1 MQVALVLIQDVIHYQ
16 RTGVR
21 RRHKKHHNHQHR
33 DQRNDAG
40 EREVLSAS
48 VIAAALGL
56 AWGVW
61 SKLKLKQPAREKGYS
76 GSTPKRRT
84 VPSAKETLMIAR
96 WHWLATRIAKRLW
109 FRATLFSLLGV
120 VTALLAVVFKDAVPA
135 TLPARIGAD
144 AVDKILGI
152 IASSMLAV
160 TTFSLSTMVS
170 AYSAAS
176 SGVTPRATSLVM
188 EDATTQNALATF
200 IGSFLF
206 SLVGIIALS
215 TGAYGTQGR
224 VLLFT
229 VTIAVVILII
239 YTLLRWIDHLSKLGR
254 VGETIDRVERAVI
267 KAIQQRVEHPHLGGA
282 AYPDSFVLP
291 ESTHALRSSETGYV
305 QHIDVLSLGKI
316 ATDAKVRIYV
326 EVLPGA
332 FVHEGMVLARVL
344 ALNGEPADVDDAL
357 DLEIIAALTIGLRRT
372 FEHDPRFGLS
382 VLSEIASRAL
392 SPAVNDP
399 GTAIDIIGRGIRSLT
414 CWGRL
419 QAVTQSQASE
429 CAQVHVRTLRVDDL
443 FDDFFAPISRDGAAL
458 QEVNVRLIKA
468 LTCLAQINP
477 RVFQSSSSRHAKRL
491 LEHADSGLLIQQ
503 DKDALRALAVE
514 LIGVH

>member
-1 MQVALVLIQDVIHYQ
+1 
-16 RTGVR
+16 
-21 RRHKKHHNHQHR
+21 
-33 DQRNDAG
+33 
-40 EREVLSAS
+40 
-48 VIAAALGL
+48 
-56 AWGVW
+56 
-61 SKLKLKQPAREKGYS
+61 
-76 GSTPKRRT
+76 
-84 VPSAKETLMIAR
+84 MIAR
-96 WHWLATRIAKRLW
+96 WRWLATRIAKRLW

-120 VTALLAVVFKDAVPA
+120 VTALLAMVFKDAVPVS
-135 TLPARIGAD
+135 LPARIGAD

-224 VLLFT
+224 VVLFT
-229 VTIAVVILII
+229 VTIAVVVLII

-254 VGETIDRVERAVI
+254 VGETIDRVEKAVI
-267 KAIQQRVEHPHLGGA
+267 KAIEQRVEHPFLGAA
-282 AYPDSFVLP
+282 AYPPDLKFPGV
-291 ESTHALRSSETGYV
+291 THEVKSRQTGYV
-305 QHIDVLSLGKI
+305 QHVDVLTLSKI
-316 ATDAKVRIYV
+316 ATRTEIRIFL
-326 EVLPGA
+326 EVLPGT
-332 FVHEGMVLARVL
+332 FVHEGMVVARALAVD
-344 ALNGEPADVDDAL
+344 GEPLDDTGSL
-357 DLEIIAALTIGLRRT
+357 DIEMLAAVTIGLRRT

-399 GTAIDIIGRGIRSLT
+399 GTAIDIIGRGIRCLT
-414 CWGRL
+414 CWGKL
-419 QAVTQSQASE
+419 HPVAQSTDNK
-429 CAQVHVRTLRVDDL
+429 CPQVYVRALLADDL

-458 QEVNVRLIKA
+458 HEVNLRLIKA
-468 LTCLAQINP
+468 LVSLARINP
-477 RVFQSSSSRHAKRL
+477 RAFQAACSRHAARL
-491 LEHADSGLLIQQ
+491 LAHAGSGLVLQQ
-503 DKDALRALAVE
+503 DKDELRALAAE
-514 LIGVH
+514 LIGVQ